1 MKITSCPL
9 DQRRGAHKVMN
20 LVLLMGIAPLFL
32 KLIFTRSLF
41 FYLSLYPKR
50 REEEDEQVIRH
61 PGSTP
66 SLSVYILAFSLYRRQ
81 HPITSVWGHTHT
93 HTLGKCFFFSRF
105 GMDNNPV
112 SQPGKF
118 LSSFYG
124 SCLWNSLFEI
134 KLLITATFLLFLF
147 LFYIFCIFCFCL
159 QVH

>member
-1 MKITSCPL
+1 M
-9 DQRRGAHKVMN
+9 
-20 LVLLMGIAPLFL
+20 L

-41 FYLSLYPKR
+41 FYFFLSPKR
-50 REEEDEQVIRH
+50 REEEEEEDEQVIRH

-93 HTLGKCFFFSRF
+93 QHIGKMFLLLFSFFSIWD
-105 GMDNNPV
+105 GHNPV
-112 SQPGKF
+112 SLSSLSQPGKF

-124 SCLWNSLFEI
+124 SCLWNSLFGI
-134 KLLITATFLLFLF
+134 KLLIAGHFFDFDLLFL
-147 LFYIFCIFCFCL
+147 FCL

>member
-1 MKITSCPL
+1 MLKEKPNFKSFFFFFPFLMMKITSCPL

-93 HTLGKCFFFSRF
+93 THWENVSFFLDLGWTTIRF
-105 GMDNNPV
+105 LNRGN
-112 SQPGKF
+112 
-118 LSSFYG
+118 
-124 SCLWNSLFEI
+124 SCLLFMALVCGI
-134 KLLITATFLLFLF
+134 HYSKSN
-147 LFYIFCIFCFCL
+147 C
-159 QVH
+159 